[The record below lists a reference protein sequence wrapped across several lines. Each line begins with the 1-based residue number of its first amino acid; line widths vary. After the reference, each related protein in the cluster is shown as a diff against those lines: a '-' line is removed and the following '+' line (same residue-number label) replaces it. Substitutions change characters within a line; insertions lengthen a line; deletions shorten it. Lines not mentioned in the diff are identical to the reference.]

1 MHQTSG
7 LYQRLLRNPGHRKE
21 VRVRIA
27 GEDYLED
34 RLLSLETSGGAFA
47 EPDIGNCASRQIDL
61 ALRNPGEI
69 PRSAEMRVFVRLVL
83 GGEASEWVPKG
94 VFFISTRQR
103 DSVTGTMEIHG
114 FDAMRR
120 AGETWN
126 IDPYAVWPMPERE
139 AVEDIAERMGVEL
152 DPRTMLSGEFL
163 VDYPVDENG
172 DMAMQ
177 DILEGVAVCEGG
189 NWVITDEGKL
199 LLLRLGDIPEE
210 TSYLVTEYGGAITLG
225 GVKILVG

>member
-7 LYQRLLRNPGHRKE
+7 LYQRLLRDPGHRKE
-21 VRVRIA
+21 VRVRIG

-103 DSVTGTMEIHG
+103 DSVTGDLEIHG

-177 DILEGVAVCEGG
+177 DILEGVAVCECGS
-189 NWVITDEGKL
+189 WVMSDEGKL

-210 TSYLVTEYGGAITLG
+210 TNYLVTEYGGAITLG

>member
-1 MHQTSG
+1 
-7 LYQRLLRNPGHRKE
+7 
-21 VRVRIA
+21 
-27 GEDYLED
+27 
-34 RLLSLETSGGAFA
+34 
-47 EPDIGNCASRQIDL
+47 
-61 ALRNPGEI
+61 
-69 PRSAEMRVFVRLVL
+69 
-83 GGEASEWVPKG
+83 
-94 VFFISTRQR
+94 
-103 DSVTGTMEIHG
+103 
-114 FDAMRR
+114 
-120 AGETWN
+120 
-126 IDPYAVWPMPERE
+126 
-139 AVEDIAERMGVEL
+139 MGVEL

-210 TSYLVTEYGGAITLG
+210 TSYLVTEYGEAITLG